1 MDIITKICYNPIVFF
16 CFVLFCFLRVGSG
29 KHYAVNIA
37 KIT

>member
-1 MDIITKICYNPIVFF
+1 MDIITKMCYNPIVFF
-16 CFVLFCFLRVGSG
+16 FFCLLRFGSG